1 MSESQLQKASVFRAL
16 HETPGCF
23 VIPNPWDAGTAKL
36 LASLGFEALAT
47 TSAGC
52 AFTLGRSD
60 GQQAISAEQT
70 LANAREIVEA
80 TDLPV
85 SGDLENGWYDEP
97 DRMASTIRLAAEA
110 GLVGA
115 SIEDTTCAPGEP
127 IYPLELAVER
137 VRAAVE
143 AARQLDF
150 PFTLTARAE
159 SFLHGRPDLADTI
172 RRLQAFQEAGADV
185 LYAPG
190 LPTMADVASVV
201 ASVDRPL
208 NVLGGTGLGA
218 SVQALAAAGV
228 SRISV
233 GSGFIRAALGALSRA
248 ANEVLEHGTFDFASG
263 ALPYSDLNAL
273 FAARTPLAEDPRKPS
288 AFPDAS

>member
-1 MSESQLQKASVFRAL
+1 MAQSQLEKAERFRAL
-16 HETPGCF
+16 HAAPGCF
-23 VIPNPWDAGTAKL
+23 VMPNPWDAGTAKI

-52 AFTLGRSD
+52 AFSLGCSD
-60 GQQAISAEQT
+60 GRMAISAEQT
-70 LANAREIVEA
+70 LDNARTIVDA

-85 SGDLENGWYDEP
+85 SGDLENGWAAEP
-97 DRMASTIRLAAEA
+97 EAMASVIVRAAEV

-115 SIEDTTCAPGEP
+115 SIEDSSPVEGES
-127 IYPLELAVER
+127 IYDFGLAVER
-137 VRAAVE
+137 IRVAAD

-159 SFLHGRPDLADTI
+159 NFLHGRPDLDDTI

-190 LPTMADVASVV
+190 LRSQDEVASIV
-201 ASVDRPL
+201 SSIDRPL
-208 NVLGGTGLGA
+208 NVLMGLAGFEA
-218 SVQALAAAGV
+218 TVQDMAALGV

-233 GSGFIRAALGALSRA
+233 GSSLARVALGAMVRA
-248 ANEVLEHGTFDFASG
+248 ATEVQDHGTFGYAPN
-263 ALPYSDLNAL
+263 ALLHSDLNAL
-273 FAARTPLAEDPRKPS
+273 FAD
-288 AFPDAS
+288 